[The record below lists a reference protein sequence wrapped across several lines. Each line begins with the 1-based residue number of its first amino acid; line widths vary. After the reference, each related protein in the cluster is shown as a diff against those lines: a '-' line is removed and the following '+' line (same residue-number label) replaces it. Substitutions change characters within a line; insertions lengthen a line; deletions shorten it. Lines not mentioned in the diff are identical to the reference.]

1 MGPIAVEGLVTQ
13 QNHDF
18 EVVAAEG
25 LERAGDGE
33 GERGVGHA
41 IDRLEGGWI
50 YGSIVLFLGMENGGC
65 GVGREE

>member
-50 YGSIVLFLGMENGGC
+50 LVLLYYFGKRGGG